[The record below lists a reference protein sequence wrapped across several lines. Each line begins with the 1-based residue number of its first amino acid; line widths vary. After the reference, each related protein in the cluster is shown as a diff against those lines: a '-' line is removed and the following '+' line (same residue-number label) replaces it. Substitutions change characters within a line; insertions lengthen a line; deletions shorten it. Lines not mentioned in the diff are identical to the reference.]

1 MNRRAFVTGLGAVL
15 VAPLGAEA
23 QPAGKLY
30 RVGYLSSSAT
40 VFEAFRL
47 GLRELGYV
55 EGQNLSIEARLAAGK
70 IDRLPVLAVELVRA
84 RVDVIAAVSP
94 PAIAA
99 AKKATTAIP
108 IVMAFIS
115 VDPVR
120 SGFVDSL
127 SRPGGNITGVAM
139 IADDIAGKRL
149 ALLKEMLPS
158 ATRIALLAQVNH
170 SSSVSQAKAA
180 RETARAL
187 GVELQI
193 VEARDVRD
201 YDAALGAITK
211 STPGVFILANPT
223 FFDDRERL
231 AAVAVRHRLA
241 SLCEWGQMAEAGC
254 LMSYGPNIS
263 DLYRRVGAYVDRIL
277 KGAKPSNLPVEQPT
291 KFELVINLKTAKA
304 LGLTIPPS
312 LLLRAD
318 QVIDP

>member
-180 RETARAL
+180 RETARTL

>member
-1 MNRRAFVTGLGAVL
+1 MDRRAFVTGLGAVL
-15 VAPLGAEA
+15 AAPLAAEA
-23 QPAGKLY
+23 EQAGKVY

-40 VFEAFRL
+40 VFEPFRL
-47 GLRELGYV
+47 GLRELGYI

-70 IDRLPVLAVELVRA
+70 IERLPELAVELVKA

-94 PAIAA
+94 PAIEA

-158 ATRIALLAQVNH
+158 ATHIALLAQVNH

-180 RETARAL
+180 GETARAL

-193 VEARDVRD
+193 VEARDFRD
-201 YDAALGAITK
+201 YEAALGAITK
-211 STPGVFILANPT
+211 TTPGVFILANPT

-231 AAVAVRHRLA
+231 AALAVRHRLA
-241 SLCEWGQMAEAGC
+241 SLCEWGQMAKAGC

-263 DLYRRVGAYVDRIL
+263 DLYRRVGRYVDRIL
-277 KGAKPSNLPVEQPT
+277 KGDKPSDLPIEQPT

-318 QVIDP
+318 QVIE

>member
-1 MNRRAFVTGLGAVL
+1 
-15 VAPLGAEA
+15 
-23 QPAGKLY
+23 
-30 RVGYLSSSAT
+30 
-40 VFEAFRL
+40 
-47 GLRELGYV
+47 
-55 EGQNLSIEARLAAGK
+55 
-70 IDRLPVLAVELVRA
+70 
-84 RVDVIAAVSP
+84 
-94 PAIAA
+94 
-99 AKKATTAIP
+99 
-108 IVMAFIS
+108 
-115 VDPVR
+115 
-120 SGFVDSL
+120 
-127 SRPGGNITGVAM
+127 
-139 IADDIAGKRL
+139 
-149 ALLKEMLPS
+149 
-158 ATRIALLAQVNH
+158 
-170 SSSVSQAKAA
+170 VSQAEAA

-291 KFELVINLKTAKA
+291 KFELVITLKTAKA

-318 QVIDP
+318 QVIE

>member
-1 MNRRAFVTGLGAVL
+1 VNRRAFVTGLGAVL

-312 LLLRAD
+312 LLLRAE
-318 QVIDP
+318 QVIE

>member
-15 VAPLGAEA
+15 AAPVAAEA
-23 QPAGKLY
+23 QSGA
-30 RVGYLSSSAT
+30 RFIASAIFHHRQLSSSP
-40 VFEAFRL
+40 FRH
-47 GLRELGYV
+47 GLRELGYI
-55 EGQNLSIEARLAAGK
+55 EGQNLAIEARLAAGK
-70 IDRLPVLAVELVRA
+70 IDRLPALAAELIRA

-94 PAIAA
+94 PAIEA
-99 AKKATTAIP
+99 AKRATTAIP

-149 ALLKEMLPS
+149 ALLKEMVPT

-180 RETARAL
+180 RETAKAL

-193 VEARDVRD
+193 VEARDSRD
-201 YDAALGAITK
+201 YEAALGAITK
-211 STPGVFILANPT
+211 TTPGVFILANPT

-241 SLCEWGQMAEAGC
+241 TLCEWGQMAEAGC

-263 DLYRRVGAYVDRIL
+263 DLYRRVGIYVDKIL
-277 KGAKPSNLPVEQPT
+277 KGAKPADLPVEQPT
-291 KFELVINLKTAKA
+291 KFELVINLKTARA

-312 LLLRAD
+312 LLLRAH
-318 QVIDP
+318 QVVE

>member
-15 VAPLGAEA
+15 AAPVAAEA
-23 QPAGKLY
+23 QSGA
-30 RVGYLSSSAT
+30 RFIASAIFHHRQLSSSP
-40 VFEAFRL
+40 FRH
-47 GLRELGYV
+47 GLRELGYI
-55 EGQNLSIEARLAAGK
+55 EGQNLAIEARLAAGK
-70 IDRLPVLAVELVRA
+70 IDRLPALAAELIRA

-94 PAIAA
+94 PAIEA
-99 AKKATTAIP
+99 AKRATTAIP

-149 ALLKEMLPS
+149 ALLKEMVPT

-180 RETARAL
+180 RETAKAL

-193 VEARDVRD
+193 VEARDSRD

-211 STPGVFILANPT
+211 TTPGVFILANPT

-241 SLCEWGQMAEAGC
+241 TLCEWGQMAEAGC

-263 DLYRRVGAYVDRIL
+263 DLYRRVGIYVDKIL
-277 KGAKPSNLPVEQPT
+277 KGAKPADLPVEQPT
-291 KFELVINLKTAKA
+291 KFELVINLKTARA

-312 LLLRAD
+312 LLLRAH
-318 QVIDP
+318 QVVE

>member
-15 VAPLGAEA
+15 AAPVAAEA
-23 QPAGKLY
+23 QSGA
-30 RVGYLSSSAT
+30 RFIASAIFHHRQLSSSP
-40 VFEAFRL
+40 FRH
-47 GLRELGYV
+47 GLRELGYI
-55 EGQNLSIEARLAAGK
+55 EGQNLAIEARLAAGK
-70 IDRLPVLAVELVRA
+70 IDRLPALAAELIRA

-94 PAIAA
+94 PAIEA
-99 AKKATTAIP
+99 AKRATTAIP

-149 ALLKEMLPS
+149 ALLKEMVPT

-180 RETARAL
+180 RETAKAL

-193 VEARDVRD
+193 VEARDSRD
-201 YDAALGAITK
+201 YEAALGAITK
-211 STPGVFILANPT
+211 TTPGVFILANPT

-241 SLCEWGQMAEAGC
+241 TLCEWGQMAEAGC

-263 DLYRRVGAYVDRIL
+263 DLYRRVGIYVDKIL
-277 KGAKPSNLPVEQPT
+277 KGAKPADLPVEQPT
-291 KFELVINLKTAKA
+291 KFELVINLKTART

-312 LLLRAD
+312 LLLRAH
-318 QVIDP
+318 QVVE

>member
-312 LLLRAD
+312 LLLRAE
-318 QVIDP
+318 QVIE